1 MMDDNQEQQMS
12 VNKLVFD
19 NDVGDTKITIEFKD
33 NELTFSEKEMFFA
46 MNRSEAHFLMLYLQ
60 QHLGYVS
67 ISKDRLNEN
76 D

>member
-46 MNRSEAHFLMLYLQ
+46 MNRSLSHALSATASWLCQHQ
-60 QHLGYVS
+60 QG
-67 ISKDRLNEN
+67 
-76 D
+76 